1 MIFYDRH
8 KSEPNKDLIM
18 SESHSEKTFETHHAN
33 DTFVEY
39 KNDED
44 SFEDKN
50 DFMPY
55 DDDAA
60 ESRIIDDFEEG
71 IKEVYKCD
79 AGVET

>member
-8 KSEPNKDLIM
+8 KSEPNKELIM
-18 SESHSEKTFETHHAN
+18 SESHSEKTFETQNAN
-33 DTFVEY
+33 DSFVEY

-71 IKEVYKCD
+71 KKRNIQM
-79 AGVET
+79 